1 MTIRKGLL
9 ASVAGNVL
17 LAALVAYLLLD
28 PKAQLSPQGASA
40 STQAVSPVLPAA
52 PLATASVDD
61 EKVLALARLEAA
73 LPPIEATQFWQA
85 DADRDFLRQ
94 MQALETHRDRIR
106 NELIARYGA
115 GSVDDPAFARLF
127 KPLNAR
133 FPYLSSKSQRG
144 LLKLQQTRLVPARG
158 SPILVRGNGQ
168 PFPDLPAAEQ
178 QREEY
183 ENNVRALLT
192 PAEWQEYQLRESR
205 AARQLRASGIAANEV
220 EFRAVFAVLQQSDQ
234 ETTAAGYVAAQERLN
249 VLLGADRYARYS
261 SARDP
266 AYGALE
272 AAGLRLQLNPQQIS
286 DVYAVMLTA
295 GNKLA
300 RLSMDPAA
308 AQRTSPDSATQRVIE
323 QRQKDIARL
332 VGDVAA
338 TDLIDTY
345 MKQTMSIDPRQNPM
359 L

>member
-1 MTIRKGLL
+1 

-17 LAALVAYLLLD
+17 LAALCAYLLLD
-28 PKAQLSPQGASA
+28 REPQSAAEATA
-40 STQAVSPVLPAA
+40 STTQAGLPTPPSA

-73 LPPIEATQFWQA
+73 IPPVEASQFWQA
-85 DADRDFLRQ
+85 DADQEYMRRMLS
-94 MQALETHRDRIR
+94 LEAHRDRIR
-106 NELIARYGA
+106 NELTARFGA
-115 GSVDDPAFARLF
+115 GAADDPAFTRLF

-133 FPYLSSKSQRG
+133 FHYLSSKSQLG
-144 LLKLQQTRLVPARG
+144 LLKLQQSRPAPARG

-168 PFPDLPAAEQ
+168 PFPDLAAAEQ

-183 ENNVRALLT
+183 ENNVRGILT

-205 AARQLRASGIAANEV
+205 AARQLRASGIAASEE

-249 VLLGADRYARYS
+249 SMLGANRYARYS

-272 AAGLRLQLNPQQIS
+272 AAGLRHQLTPQQIS
-286 DVYAVMLTA
+286 GVYAVMLA
-295 GNKLA
+295 ARDKLA

-308 AQRTSPDSATQRVIE
+308 AQRTSPDAATQRVID
-323 QRQKDIARL
+323 QRQKDVARL
-332 VGDVAA
+332 VGDAAA